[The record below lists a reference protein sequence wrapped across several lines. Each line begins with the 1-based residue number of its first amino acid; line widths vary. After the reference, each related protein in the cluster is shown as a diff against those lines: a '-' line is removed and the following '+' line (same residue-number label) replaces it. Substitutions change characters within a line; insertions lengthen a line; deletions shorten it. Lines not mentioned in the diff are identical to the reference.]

1 MKINDELV
9 QHIAHLARLEFEGD
23 ELNEIKGDMSK
34 IIGFMDKLSELDT
47 EDVEPLIFMTDKVNV
62 LRDDK
67 PERTLTSE
75 DALRNAPKKDSD
87 YFRISKVSTRN
98 HKEKQQYLITEP
110 LLVKSFFIVG
120 SYFKQFFSC
129 SESPLW

>member
-67 PERTLTSE
+67 AERTLTSE

-87 YFRISKVSTRN
+87 YFRISKVLN
-98 HKEKQQYLITEP
+98 K
-110 LLVKSFFIVG
+110 KS
-120 SYFKQFFSC
+120 
-129 SESPLW
+129 

>member
-9 QHIAHLARLEFEGD
+9 QHIAHLSRLEFEGD

-62 LRDDK
+62 FREDK

-87 YFRISKVSTRN
+87 YFRISKVLN
-98 HKEKQQYLITEP
+98 K
-110 LLVKSFFIVG
+110 KS
-120 SYFKQFFSC
+120 
-129 SESPLW
+129 

>member
-47 EDVEPLIFMTDKVNV
+47 DDVEPLIFMTDKVNV

-87 YFRISKVSTRN
+87 YFRISKVLN
-98 HKEKQQYLITEP
+98 K
-110 LLVKSFFIVG
+110 KS
-120 SYFKQFFSC
+120 
-129 SESPLW
+129 